1 MEEKNETNRDWNA
14 FLKEK
19 EREIEKRFSLSE
31 KLLRNA
37 GFSVTYASWWEW
49 ESDDE
54 EILETYPY
62 ERTGGKVS
70 GYSEIR
76 IFKGEDTSD
85 ETAALCE
92 TFCVMNEGAWSGEGV
107 DAIDGER
114 MALAEKDADYL
125 IKNPRRGLN
134 KLRKRQFCLLG
145 WRNPL
150 FYLIPFYGMKGEARK
165 TRLLRGIIEIVIYAG
180 FILSLIYL

>member
-62 ERTGGKVS
+62 ERTVGKVS
-70 GYSEIR
+70 G
-76 IFKGEDTSD
+76 
-85 ETAALCE
+85 
-92 TFCVMNEGAWSGEGV
+92 
-107 DAIDGER
+107 
-114 MALAEKDADYL
+114 
-125 IKNPRRGLN
+125 
-134 KLRKRQFCLLG
+134 
-145 WRNPL
+145 
-150 FYLIPFYGMKGEARK
+150 
-165 TRLLRGIIEIVIYAG
+165 
-180 FILSLIYL
+180 